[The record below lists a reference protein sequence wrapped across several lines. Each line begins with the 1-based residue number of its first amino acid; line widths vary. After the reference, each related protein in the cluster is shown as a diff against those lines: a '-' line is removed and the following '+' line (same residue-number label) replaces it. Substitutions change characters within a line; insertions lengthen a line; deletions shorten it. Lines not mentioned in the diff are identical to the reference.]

1 MRIIINLNYCIMILS
16 VVIFNHTFGQ
26 NNESDNFILNTNSIM
41 RLTMDNSEGIRAAN
55 QKLESAKYNFK
66 LFESEYT
73 QFTPLKVKTDA
84 FANNDDDYIIESSVG
99 LQKEFFDGSSIS
111 ALIGNRNTWGDGVT
125 KSQKQ
130 FLETEIQF
138 PLFSSNRK
146 LNRIIKRTFEEN
158 ELYSAHLEYVN
169 IIRQTIKNALEM
181 YYDYI
186 PRAKILKRMKKFKE
200 DLIEL
205 KNSDALQERLTEQ
218 EQLEGEI
225 NSLTSDIQ
233 GREMGVQSLLISLE
247 RWLGIN
253 NFIRYNIKTFE
264 LEFSN
269 NNYFGEYY
277 VVAPLDDI
285 FEKAI
290 NNDTDLKVLE
300 LIKSNAVE
308 KKRLAEKGDWDIF
321 LSLGGQYNFQ
331 DRVDAIDYAPYYQAN
346 LGIEIK
352 RFDSSIL
359 ENTIQKAEA
368 DIQEIK
374 TTILDRRRQLSADIT
389 RKKAT
394 LLTYKNQV
402 LSSRNSLDS
411 WQSIHGLKKKN
422 FLEGSETVDNYI
434 QSLRSLINTM
444 VESLNHENNYLDAI
458 RDFDYIGGEY
468 FDFLGI
474 QSY

>member
-1 MRIIINLNYCIMILS
+1 M
-16 VVIFNHTFGQ
+16 
-26 NNESDNFILNTNSIM
+26 
-41 RLTMDNSEGIRAAN
+41 
-55 QKLESAKYNFK
+55 ESAKYNFK

-73 QFTPLKVKTDA
+73 QFTPLKVNTDA
-84 FANNDDDYIIESSVG
+84 YSNNNDDYIIESSVG

-111 ALIGNRNTWGDGVT
+111 ALIGNRNTWGDGVSN
-125 KSQKQ
+125 SQKH
-130 FLETEIQF
+130 FLETEVQF

-169 IIRQTIKNALEM
+169 KIRQTIKNALEM

-186 PRAKILKRMKKFKE
+186 PRAKILKRMQKFKE
-200 DLIEL
+200 NLIDLE
-205 KNSDALQERLTEQ
+205 NSDTLKERFAEK
-218 EQLEGEI
+218 EQLQGEI

-247 RWLGIN
+247 RWLGID
-253 NFIRYNIKTFE
+253 NFNKYNIETFD
-264 LEFSN
+264 LEFN
-269 NNYFGEYY
+269 NDKYFGDYY
-277 VVAPLDDI
+277 VIAPLNNI
-285 FEKAI
+285 FERAI

-308 KKRLAEKGDWDIF
+308 KKRLAEQGEWDIF
-321 LSLGGQYNFQ
+321 LSLGGQYNFR

-394 LLTYKNQV
+394 LLTYRNQI
-402 LSSRNSLDS
+402 LSSRKSLAS
-411 WQSIHGLKKKN
+411 WQSIHELKKKN
-422 FLEGSETVDNYI
+422 FIEGSETVDNYI

-444 VESLNHENNYLDAI
+444 VESLNHENKYLDAI
-458 RDFDYIGGEY
+458 RDFDYICGEY